1 MLYLVQGEVVD
12 PGMPLSA
19 QQFAEFVDSQVIPT
33 FERLTKLEAEG
44 TVRAGG
50 APAGARA
57 TAFIVDA
64 ASNDELTGI
73 LMSLPLWSRVKWQV
87 TPLDGF
93 QQRINLARQLLE
105 RVKATLQ

>member
-1 MLYLVQGEVVD
+1 M
-12 PGMPLSA
+12 
-19 QQFAEFVDSQVIPT
+19 IPT
-33 FERLTKLEAEG
+33 FERLTKLVAEG
-44 TVRAGG
+44 NVRAGG

-64 ASNDELTGI
+64 ASNDELTDI
-73 LMSLPLWSRVKWQV
+73 LMSLPLWSRAKWHV

-93 QQRINLARQLLE
+93 QQRIHSVRQLLE

>member
-1 MLYLVQGEVVD
+1 MLYLVQGEVID

-19 QQFAEFVDSQVIPT
+19 QQFAEFVASQVIPT
-33 FERLTKLEAEG
+33 FERLTKLEEEG
-44 TVRAGG
+44 KVRAGG

-64 ASNDELTGI
+64 ASNDELTEL
-73 LMSLPLWSRVKWQV
+73 LMSLPLWNRAKWHV

-93 QQRINLARQLLE
+93 QQRIHSVRQLLE
-105 RVKATLQ
+105 RVKATPQ

>member
-1 MLYLVQGEVVD
+1 MLYLIHGEIVE

-19 QQFAEFVDSQVIPT
+19 QQFAEFLASQVIPT
-33 FERLTKLEAEG
+33 FERLTQMEAEG
-44 TVRAGG
+44 KVRAGG

-64 ASNDELTGI
+64 ASNDEITEI
-73 LMSLPLWSRVKWQV
+73 LMHLPLWGRFTWHV

-93 QQRINLARQLLE
+93 QQRIHTVRQLLE

>member
-12 PGMPLSA
+12 PGMPLA
-19 QQFAEFVDSQVIPT
+19 PQQFAEFLESQVIPT
-33 FERLTKLEAEG
+33 FERLTTLEAEG
-44 TVRAGG
+44 KVRAGG

-73 LMSLPLWSRVKWQV
+73 LMSLPLWSRVKWHI

-93 QQRINLARQLLE
+93 QQRIHLARQLLA
-105 RVKATLQ
+105 RVKATPQ

>member
-12 PGMPLSA
+12 PGMPLA
-19 QQFAEFVDSQVIPT
+19 PQQFAEFLESQVIPT
-33 FERLTKLEAEG
+33 FERLTQLEAEG
-44 TVRAGG
+44 KVRAGG

-57 TAFIVDA
+57 TAFIVEA

-73 LMSLPLWSRVKWQV
+73 LMTLPLWSRVKWHV

-93 QQRINLARQLLE
+93 QQRIHLARQLLE
-105 RVKATLQ
+105 RVKATPQ